1 MNNLN
6 HDALS
11 RMISEKAALHG
22 LLNCLIKEFAI
33 PEGYVRYEWPD
44 EMKGIPPGAYFD
56 GADWKGIPMVIGLP
70 DSLQL
75 FVMVDRRDTFGSQH
89 YLSDVY
95 LRQSQGD
102 WHCPDFERVIARV
115 LAACEHIAGRKNP
128 ELYEQIL
135 QSRQLVGAIVSHNQR
150 QQTDAPLQHYLHSE
164 QGLWFGHPSHPAP
177 KARLWPAHLGQEQ
190 WAPEFQARAA
200 LHQFEVP
207 TEGLHIGANGLTPQQ
222 VLEGFADQGPAA
234 PGRAII
240 CMHPVQAQ
248 LFMQDVRVQQLLQN
262 EVIRDLGQS
271 GRVASPT
278 ASIRTWFIEN
288 HDYFIKGSLNVR
300 ITNCVRKNAW
310 YELESTVLIDRL
322 FRQLLAQQADT
333 LGGLTAAAEPGVV
346 SWSPVGVSESDQ
358 YWFRE
363 QTGGILREN
372 FCRRTGAE
380 HSIMAGTLFARGV
393 DLQPMI
399 HTFLRTHYGAVLDDN
414 ALLYWF
420 DDYQTRLLRPVL
432 SLFFNHGV
440 VMEPHLQNSVLVHQ
454 QGRPH
459 QVLLR
464 DFEGVKLTDDLGI
477 HAIPDDIHPRV
488 RQSLLYSREQ
498 GWNRIMYCLF
508 INHLSEAI
516 LALSHGHAHLAP
528 LMWQRVRQQLRAIQ
542 AELRQPAPELEALI
556 AGEPVACK
564 TNLKVRLAAEAD
576 RQASYV
582 QLPSPWGDTAHQSGA
597 AGYGE
602 AWHTGG
608 RRHDSLAQ
616 SEAQHTVRHE
626 VQHG

>member
-1 MNNLN
+1 MNNRN
-6 HDALS
+6 HDVLS

-33 PEGYVRYEWPD
+33 PEGYLRYEWPD

-56 GADWKGIPMVIGLP
+56 GADWKGIPMMIGLP
-70 DSLQL
+70 DQLQL

-95 LRQSQGD
+95 LHQAQGD
-102 WHCPDFERVIARV
+102 WQCPDFEPLVARL

-135 QSRQLVGAIVSHNQR
+135 QSQRLVSAIVSHNGRQR
-150 QQTDAPLQHYLHSE
+150 ADAPLQHYLQSE

-207 TEGLHIGANGLTPQQ
+207 VDGLHIGANGLTPQQ
-222 VLEGFADQGPAA
+222 VLNGFADQQPAS
-234 PGRAII
+234 PGHAII

-248 LFMQDVRVQQLLQN
+248 LFMQDARVQQLLRDN
-262 EVIRDLGQS
+262 VIRDLGQS

-278 ASIRTWFIEN
+278 ASIRTWFIDD

-322 FRQLLAQQADT
+322 FRQLLDQHADT
-333 LGGLTAAAEPGVV
+333 LGGLVAAAEPGVV
-346 SWSPVGVSESDQ
+346 SWSPAAASEADQ
-358 YWFRE
+358 HWFRE

-380 HSIMAGTLFARGV
+380 RSIMAGTLFARGV

-399 HTFLRTHYGAVLDDN
+399 QTFLRTHYGEALDDN

-454 QGRPH
+454 QGRPQ

-477 HAIPDDIHPRV
+477 RQIPDDIHPRV

-508 INHLSEAI
+508 INHLSETI
-516 LALSHGHAHLAP
+516 LALSQGRPQLAP
-528 LMWQRVRQQLRAIQ
+528 LMWRRVQQQLRAIQ
-542 AELRQPAPELEALI
+542 AELKQPSPELDALI
-556 AGEPVACK
+556 AGHPVACK

-582 QLPSPWGDTAHQSGA
+582 RLPSPWGHV
-597 AGYGE
+597 
-602 AWHTGG
+602 
-608 RRHDSLAQ
+608 
-616 SEAQHTVRHE
+616 AQHGSESQHDEIRHGDVRHEEARHAEVRQGE